1 VENVTAV
8 GSGAPPAPLTGI
20 DRGLRWTLFAV
31 VIAALVILVYGTI
44 AVYRDAP
51 PIPDRVVAPGGEVL
65 YTGDD
70 IRAGKE
76 IFQREDLMDFGSLYG
91 NGAYFGP
98 DWNTDYLVIERDAA
112 REAWT
117 QSRYGLPYD
126 ELDADEQALVDGA
139 VATHLKTN
147 RYADGTLALTE
158 PQATAF
164 QTARERY
171 RALFTDGDRSLGLP
185 AGVVENAAEA
195 HQLTAFFGWTAWT
208 SVALRP
214 GEDYSYT
221 NNWPYEP
228 GVGNEPTDGVW
239 FWSWASI
246 AGTIL
251 LIAASVVV
259 YRRLIGPMERQE
271 HAAPATISDG
281 GEVPATTPSQRWT
294 WAWFLV
300 VPLLLLLQGLVGTLL
315 AHYYAEREGFFGLD
329 TVSLLPFHVLRAWHL
344 QLAISWIAAA
354 WLGAGLFLAPLI
366 GGREPRWQRFL
377 VIALLAAVVVVV
389 VGALV
394 GVFIGV
400 MTDIGPF
407 WFWFGNQGLEY
418 IQLGRVFQI
427 GLFAGLLIWAAVL
440 LRAFWPG
447 LRAARSWTRVEHL
460 LVYAAASIG
469 LVYAF
474 GMIPPLAV
482 EPSPTVTDYWRWWVV
497 HLWVEG
503 TFEFFTVAAI
513 GYALLRMGLASRGLV
528 ERVIYFELILVM
540 ASGIVGM
547 GHHFYWIG
555 EPALWVALGGMFSMA
570 EVIPLIFL
578 LVRAWQELR
587 LIRATGE
594 AFPQRVAFGFFT
606 AAAAWNFV
614 GAGVLGGVIN
624 PPIVSYFE
632 HGQFLTSAH
641 GHASM
646 FGAFGMLALGLVY
659 FSVRSMLPADR
670 WSDRLGFAALISFNA
685 AIVLWLALN
694 LLPVGIPQVLATI
707 ENGYAYS
714 RSLAFYETVGIW
726 QWARL
731 PGDLAYL
738 AGAVMLLADL
748 ARKFWI
754 WRSLHREEVTRARA
768 VARVLAMRP

>member
-1 VENVTAV
+1 VDR
-8 GSGAPPAPLTGI
+8 GAPPPVTGI

-31 VIAALVILVYGTI
+31 VIAALVILGVGTV
-44 AVYRDAP
+44 AVYRGQP
-51 PIPDRVVAPGGEVL
+51 PIPDQVVGADGRVL
-65 YTGDD
+65 YSGDD

-98 DWNTDYLVIERDAA
+98 DWNTDYLVIERDASRA
-112 REAWT
+112 AHSASLFGGEYAQLTPDQQGTVDEAVT
-117 QSRYGLPYD
+117 T
-126 ELDADEQALVDGA
+126 E
-139 VATHLKTN
+139 LKTN
-147 RYADGTLALTE
+147 RFADGTLELTE
-158 PQATAF
+158 S
-164 QTARERY
+164 QTAAYDIALVTY
-171 RALFTDGDRSLGLP
+171 RGLFSDGDRSLGLP
-185 AGVVENAAEA
+185 AGVVENDTEA
-195 HQLTAFFGWTAWT
+195 QQLTAFFGWTSWT

-228 GVGNEPTDGVW
+228 GVGNEPTSGVW

-246 AGTIL
+246 AGTVL
-251 LIAASVVV
+251 LIAGAYLV
-259 YRRLIGPMERQE
+259 YRRLISPMARQE
-271 HAAPATISDG
+271 HAVSAPAPDSD
-281 GEVPATTPSQRWT
+281 ETPVTTPSQRWT

-300 VPLLLLLQGLVGTLL
+300 VPLLLLLQGLVGTLI
-315 AHYYAEREGFFGLD
+315 AHYYAEREGFFGID
-329 TVSLLPFHVLRAWHL
+329 TVGLLPFHVMRAWHL
-344 QLAISWIAAA
+344 QLAIAWIAAA

-377 VIALLAAVVVVV
+377 VIALLGAVVLVVL
-389 VGALV
+389 GTLV

-400 MTDIGPF
+400 MTDMGPF

-418 IQLGRVFQI
+418 IQLGRIFQI
-427 GLFAGLLIWAAVL
+427 GLFVGLLVWAAVL

-482 EPSPTVTDYWRWWVV
+482 EPSPTITDYWRWWVV

-513 GYALLRMGLASRGLV
+513 GYALMRMGLVSRLLV
-528 ERVIYFELILVM
+528 ERIIYFELILVM
-540 ASGIVGM
+540 GSGIVGM

-578 LVRAWQELR
+578 LARAWQEVR
-587 LIRATGE
+587 LVRAAGN
-594 AFPQRVAFGFFT
+594 AFPQRLAFGFFT

-646 FGAFGMLALGLVY
+646 FGAFGMLALGLIY
-659 FSVRSMLPADR
+659 FSIRGMMPANR
-670 WSDRLGFAALISFNA
+670 WSDRLGTWALVSFNA

-694 LLPVGIPQVLATI
+694 LLPVGVPQVLATVDH
-707 ENGYAYS
+707 GYAYA
-714 RSLAFYETVGIW
+714 RSLAFYDTVTFW

-731 PGDLAYL
+731 PGDVAYL
-738 AGAVMLLADL
+738 FGAVLLVADL
-748 ARKFWI
+748 GRKFWI
-754 WRSLHREEVTRARA
+754 WRSLHREEVVPGRAPA
-768 VARVLAMRP
+768 PRPAPLRP

>member
-1 VENVTAV
+1 
-8 GSGAPPAPLTGI
+8 
-20 DRGLRWTLFAV
+20 LRWGLFAV
-31 VIAALVILVYGTI
+31 VVAALLILGVGTV
-44 AVYRDAP
+44 AVYRDRP
-51 PIPDRVVAPGGEVL
+51 PIPDRVTTGDGTVL
-65 YTGDD
+65 YTATD
-70 IRAGKE
+70 IVAGKE
-76 IFQREDLMDFGSLYG
+76 VFQREDLMDFGSLYG

-98 DWNTDYLVIERDAA
+98 DWNTDYLVRERDVL
-112 REAWT
+112 REAE
-117 QSRYGLPYD
+117 SRAAFGRSWDGL
-126 ELDADEQALVDGA
+126 AAGEQERVTAA
-139 VATHLKTN
+139 VTTELKTN
-147 RYADGTLALTE
+147 RYAGGTLVLTDA
-158 PQATAF
+158 QATAYRL
-164 QTARERY
+164 AREHY
-171 RALFTDGDRSLGLP
+171 RDLFTNGDRSLGLP
-185 AGVVENAAEA
+185 AGVARTAGEA
-195 HQLTAFFGWTAWT
+195 DQLTAFFGWTSWT
-208 SVALRP
+208 SVVLRP
-214 GEDYSYT
+214 GTDASYT

-228 GVGNEPTDGVW
+228 GVGNEPTSSLW
-239 FWSWASI
+239 FWTWASL
-246 AGTIL
+246 AATAL
-251 LIAASVVV
+251 LLLGAYWV
-259 YRRLIGPMERQE
+259 YRRLNVGAVHTGVPSDAGAGEAP
-271 HAAPATISDG
+271 AAP
-281 GEVPATTPSQRWT
+281 TPSQRWT

-300 VPLLLLLQGLVGTLL
+300 VPLLLLLQGLVGTVI
-315 AHYYAEREGFFGLD
+315 AHYYGERSGFFGLD
-329 TVSLLPFHVLRAWHL
+329 LAAVLPFHLLRAWHL
-344 QLAISWIAAA
+344 QLAIAWIAAA
-354 WLGAGLFLAPLI
+354 WLGAGLFLAPVI

-377 VIALLAAVVVVV
+377 VVALLAAVVVVV

-394 GVFIGV
+394 GIFIGIAA
-400 MTDIGPF
+400 DIGPF

-427 GLFAGLLIWAAVL
+427 ALFVGLIAWAAVL

-447 LRAARSWTRVEHL
+447 LRALRSWTKVEHL
-460 LVYAAASIG
+460 LLYAGASIG

-482 EPSPTVTDYWRWWVV
+482 EPSPTLTDYWRWWVV

-513 GYALLRMGLASRGLV
+513 GYALMRMRLVPRLLV

-540 ASGIVGM
+540 GSGIVGM

-555 EPALWVALGGMFSMA
+555 EPGLWIALGGMFSMG

-587 LIRATGE
+587 LVRAAGQ
-594 AFPQRVAFGFFT
+594 AFPQRLAFGFFT

-614 GAGVLGGVIN
+614 GAGVLGGIIN

-659 FSVRSMLPADR
+659 FSIRQMMASDR
-670 WSDRLGFAALISFNA
+670 WSDRLGTWALWSFNA

-707 ENGYAYS
+707 DHGFAYA
-714 RSLAFYETVGIW
+714 RSLAFYDTVNLF
-726 QWARL
+726 QWLRL

-738 AGAVMLLADL
+738 LGAVILLVDL
-748 ARKFWI
+748 GRKFLLF
-754 WRSLHREEVTRARA
+754 RRAHSEERLPR
-768 VARVLAMRP
+768 RPALRPAAIPR